1 LAATQA
7 RARYVNLLI
16 DELGSSPTRGDC
28 VMRWTLDDFSD
39 AEVLKALIEA
49 MREDG
54 GAVFRSN
61 LMG

>member
-1 LAATQA
+1 VGIA
-7 RARYVNLLI
+7 
-16 DELGSSPTRGDC
+16 
-28 VMRWTLDDFSD
+28 RWTLDDFSD